1 MRACLDDGLLIGL
14 VVDGEG
20 AGEALVADAEGFDIA
35 AQHADAEAV
44 EGGDAWVGE
53 RGVAEDFFDALGH
66 LLGGLVGEGDGEDGV
81 GRDAALLNEIG
92 DAVGDDAGLAGAG
105 AGEEEHGAID
115 GEDALALLRVHVGE
129 EVGHRLLFYLVGGER
144 VFVGGL

>member
-1 MRACLDDGLLIGL
+1 MSRRRTRTQKLWKVARVGLR
-14 VVDGEG
+14 
-20 AGEALVADAEGFDIA
+20 
-35 AQHADAEAV
+35 
-44 EGGDAWVGE
+44 E

-105 AGEEEHGAID
+105 AGEQEHGAID
-115 GEDALALLRVHVGE
+115 GEDAFALLRIHVGE
-129 EVGHRLLFYLVGGER
+129 EVRHSFYFMLVDDVEEFLAR
-144 VFVGGL
+144 SCCVSL